1 MSDDLKLSA
10 CLQYL
15 RRTYYL
21 PATQL
26 WNVPAL
32 RAIATKAYEEASEQV
47 TIISSG
53 SELGSTTGQITFDKW
68 LLIAAVEQ
76 LLLEVD
82 PTNTPAPPP
91 RGYLPDYSCLRTST

>member
-26 WNVPAL
+26 WDLPKL
-32 RAIATKAYEEASEQV
+32 KAIATAAYAEASEQV
-47 TIISSG
+47 TIVATASD
-53 SELGSTTGQITFDKW
+53 LGSTTGQVTFDKW

-82 PTNTPAPPP
+82 PDNTPAPPS
-91 RGYLPDYSCLRTST
+91 RGYIPDYSCLRTST